1 MIQITPHM
9 KILLAVDP
17 VDFRKGIDGLAGVC
31 RIILKEDPFSGYL
44 FLFRNRTGV
53 SVKILMYDGQGFWL
67 CQKRFSKGR
76 LKFWPK
82 QEGEASNKLE
92 AHQLQMLLWNV
103 NPWDVT
109 ISQWKEI
116 RKTKENNFF

>member
-17 VDFRKGIDGLAGVC
+17 VDV
-31 RIILKEDPFSGYL
+31 LKEDPFSGYL
-44 FLFRNRTGV
+44 FLFRNRTGT

-76 LKFWPK
+76 LKFWPNK
-82 QEGEASNKLE
+82 ENEAASDVLKS
-92 AHQLQMLLWNV
+92 HQLQMLLWNV
-103 NPWDVT
+103 NPWEITV
-109 ISQWKEI
+109 SQWKRISIREI
-116 RKTKENNFF
+116 KGK